1 MGKTKT
7 KLKKNIVK
15 KLRPGIE
22 PRTGVYVHPAH
33 QASTTTPTKVLV
45 QCTESLH
52 PGWGQAVLVGCPPL
66 TQKMDVSPSPLA
78 QTCQASPRC

>member
-33 QASTTTPTKVLV
+33 QASREKVKKAELKEAGQYLTPALKAAKVRADAMIEAMRAEV
-45 QCTESLH
+45 SL
-52 PGWGQAVLVGCPPL
+52 
-66 TQKMDVSPSPLA
+66 DVILQSS
-78 QTCQASPRC
+78 

>member
-33 QASTTTPTKVLV
+33 QASKLTTLHCDSEDTSLV
-45 QCTESLH
+45 AVFQNTVYGVIAH
-52 PGWGQAVLVGCPPL
+52 PLVYLQPHGRVRPPPEGL
-66 TQKMDVSPSPLA
+66 
-78 QTCQASPRC
+78 

>member
-33 QASTTTPTKVLV
+33 QASKAEHLYWLEIRYE
-45 QCTESLH
+45 QMKAAE
-52 PGWGQAVLVGCPPL
+52 CP
-66 TQKMDVSPSPLA
+66 
-78 QTCQASPRC
+78 